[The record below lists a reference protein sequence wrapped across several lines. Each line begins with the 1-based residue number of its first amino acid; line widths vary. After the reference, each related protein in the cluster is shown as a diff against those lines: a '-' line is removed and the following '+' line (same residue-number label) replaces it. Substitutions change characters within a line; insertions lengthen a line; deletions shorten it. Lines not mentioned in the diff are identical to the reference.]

1 MAAVIHFRVL
11 GTLEIRRDDA
21 LVVISAAK
29 LRIIL
34 ASLVLHAGRV
44 VPVSVL
50 IDRLWD
56 DEPPAEARAALQTY
70 VARLRRQLGADFA
83 IHTRSGGYV
92 IELPPGSCDLQKLDE
107 LLESART
114 ALGQGDRVAALESL
128 RAANALWRGPILSD
142 VESAT
147 LHREEVPQLQ
157 ERCLEAAERRFAL
170 ELALGHHRAVVEE
183 LRALVAAYPLQ
194 EGLRAH
200 LMHALYRSGRQAE
213 ALKVYRDV
221 AALLRTE
228 LGLDPGSELRAVH
241 QAILLGKSLDGDAP
255 GSAAPNPTAL
265 CQLPPAIGDFV
276 GRADQVATIAGSL
289 DAGGEPARLPIVVLS
304 GVAGV
309 GKSALAVQVA
319 HRVRDQFP
327 GGQLYVN
334 LGGGGAAPRDVSEV
348 LGELLYALGLL
359 PDAQPRSVP
368 ARAATFRARVADRRV
383 LIVLDDAA
391 DAGQVAPLLPGTAG
405 SAVLITSR
413 RSLDELP
420 AADHH
425 RLQPFS
431 VAEGVSL
438 LAEILDPDRVAGER
452 PAAEELVE
460 LCGRLPLAVRIIGA
474 RLQPRPTLQLRALAD
489 RLRDERRRLDEL
501 AVGDLAVRSEL
512 AVGYGGL
519 AGPVQLALRRMGLL
533 PAESFAAWTL
543 GAVLD
548 GGDGERAVEQLM
560 AAGLL
565 DPAGLDLTGQLRY
578 RPHDLVALFARELA
592 CGEDREVTRAAYRR
606 LLDTFLVLAHD
617 VHVRVD
623 RKDGLPPDPLPDD
636 LDAAPVD
643 LAALTA
649 DPGAWLQT
657 ERAQLLY
664 AITQACVLGSYDK
677 AALLADL
684 TIPPLSIRGGYEQIA
699 QVRAAVRDAA
709 RTAGDERVASRQ
721 ASSRADVLLS
731 LCLDDAAAEFEE
743 SVAVFRRLGLS
754 HELVHS
760 LTGLAFARMFQG
772 RPALAHAEEATAI
785 AYATGDPD
793 DIVLA
798 LRTHADT
805 LVLQDRP
812 AEALPLLERALAHTQ
827 ALWNNDSHRALLV
840 RKLDCAISLGKLDL
854 ADATFE
860 QAREVTDAVNNAHG
874 FGWLL
879 VHHSRLRRARGDLP
893 AAMSDAREALRRM
906 VEAGDPRGVFL
917 ANLRLAEALLAGG
930 DSPGATALM
939 RTLLSTSDVASVP
952 LLKAKAEALLK
963 QASAVGLDDDV
974 AGRAG

>member
-1 MAAVIHFRVL
+1 M
-11 GTLEIRRDDA
+11 
-21 LVVISAAK
+21 
-29 LRIIL
+29 
-34 ASLVLHAGRV
+34 
-44 VPVSVL
+44 
-50 IDRLWD
+50 
-56 DEPPAEARAALQTY
+56 RAAT
-70 VARLRRQLGADFA
+70 
-83 IHTRSGGYV
+83 
-92 IELPPGSCDLQKLDE
+92 
-107 LLESART
+107 
-114 ALGQGDRVAALESL
+114 
-128 RAANALWRGPILSD
+128 ALWRGPILFD
-142 VESAT
+142 VDSAA
-147 LHREEVPQLQ
+147 LHRDEVPQVQ
-157 ERCLEAAERRFAL
+157 ERCLQAAERRFAL
-170 ELALGHHRAVVEE
+170 ELALGHHQAVVEE
-183 LRALVAAYPLQ
+183 LRALTTAYPFQ

-200 LMHALYRSGRQAE
+200 LMRALYRSGRQTE
-213 ALKVYRDV
+213 ALQVYRD
-221 AALLRTE
+221 AAAVLRTD
-228 LGLDPGSELRAVH
+228 LGLDPGPELRAAH
-241 QAILLGKSLDGDAP
+241 QAILLGEAVDDEARDGASPSAP
-255 GSAAPNPTAL
+255 AL

-276 GRADQVATIAGSL
+276 GRADQVATVAGSL
-289 DAGGEPARLPIVVLS
+289 AGGGEPARLPIVVVS

-309 GKSALAVQVA
+309 GKSALAGHVA
-319 HRVRDQFP
+319 HRVRDRFP
-327 GGQLYVN
+327 DGQLYVH
-334 LGGGGAAPRDVSEV
+334 LGGGGPAPRDVGEV
-348 LGELLYALGLL
+348 LGELLYALGVL
-359 PDAQPRSVP
+359 PAAQPRSVQ

-391 DAGQVAPLLPGTAG
+391 DAGQVTPLLPGTAG

-431 VAEGVSL
+431 VAEAVTL
-438 LAEILDPDRVAGER
+438 LGRIIDPVRVAGER

-474 RLQPRPTLQLRALAD
+474 RLQPRPTLHLRALAD
-489 RLRDERRRLDEL
+489 RLRDEQRRLDEL

-543 GAVLD
+543 GAVTD

-560 AAGLL
+560 TAGLL
-565 DPAGLDLTGQLRY
+565 EPAGVDLTGQLRY

-592 CGEDREVTRAAYRR
+592 GGEDDEVTRAAYRR
-606 LLDTFLVLAHD
+606 LLDTFLVLARH
-617 VHVRVD
+617 VHLRVD
-623 RKDGLPPDPLPDD
+623 RKDGLPPDPLPDGI
-636 LDAAPVD
+636 AAGPVD
-643 LAALTA
+643 IAGLTA

-664 AITQACVLGSYDK
+664 AITQACRLGSYDK

-684 TIPPLSIRGGYEQIA
+684 TIPSLSIRGGYDQIVR
-699 QVRAAVRDAA
+699 VRAAVRDAA
-709 RTAGDERVASRQ
+709 RAAGDERVASRQ

-731 LCLDDAAAEFEE
+731 LDLDRAAADFQE

-772 RPALAHAEEATAI
+772 RPALPHAREATAI
-785 AYATGDPD
+785 AYATGDPEN
-793 DIVLA
+793 IVLA

-812 AEALPLLERALAHTQ
+812 AEALPLLDRALAHTQ
-827 ALWNNDSHRALLV
+827 ALWNTDSHRALLV
-840 RKLDCAISLGKLDL
+840 RKLDCAISLGELDL
-854 ADATFE
+854 ADKTYA

-874 FGWLL
+874 LGWLL

-893 AAMSDAREALRRM
+893 AAMADAREALRRM
-906 VEAGDPRGVFL
+906 VEAGDPRGVFI

-930 DSPGATALM
+930 DSPGAAALL

-952 LLKAKAEALLK
+952 LLKARAEALL
-963 QASAVGLDDDV
+963 S
-974 AGRAG
+974 RALPG

>member
-1 MAAVIHFRVL
+1 MTAVIHVRVL
-11 GTLEIRRDDA
+11 GTLEIRRDGA
-21 LVVISAAK
+21 LVVVSAAK

-44 VPVSVL
+44 VPVSAL

-56 DEPPAEARAALQTY
+56 HEPPAEARAALQTY
-70 VARLRRQLGADFA
+70 VARLRRQLGADVA

-92 IELPPGSCDLQKLDE
+92 IELPPGSCDRQELDE

-114 ALGQGDRVAALESL
+114 ALDRGDRAAALESL
-128 RAANALWRGPILSD
+128 RAANALWCGPILSD
-142 VESAT
+142 VESAV

-157 ERCLEAAERRFAL
+157 ERCLEVAERRFAL

-183 LRALVAAYPLQ
+183 LRALVGAYPFQ
-194 EGLRAH
+194 EGLRAL
-200 LMHALYRSGRQAE
+200 LMQALYRSGRQAE

-228 LGLDPGSELRAVH
+228 LGLDPGPELRAVH
-241 QAILLGKSLDGDAP
+241 QAILLGESVDASDRAAP
-255 GSAAPNPTAL
+255 GPATL

-276 GRADQVATIAGSL
+276 GRADQAATIAGSL
-289 DAGGEPARLPIVVLS
+289 ATGGEPARMPIVVVC

-319 HRVRDQFP
+319 HRVRDRFP
-327 GGQLYVN
+327 DGQLYVN
-334 LGGGGAAPRDVSEV
+334 LGGGGAAPRDVCEV
-348 LGELLYALGLL
+348 LGELLYALGLF
-359 PDAQPRSVP
+359 PDAQPRSAP

-391 DAGQVAPLLPGTAG
+391 GAGQVAPLLPGTAG

-413 RSLDELP
+413 RSLHELP
-420 AADHH
+420 AAEHH
-425 RLQPFS
+425 RLRPFS

-438 LAEILDPDRVAGER
+438 LAEILDPDRVAAER
-452 PAAEELVE
+452 PAAEELVD

-474 RLQPRPTLQLRALAD
+474 RLQPRPTLHLSALAD

-501 AVGDLAVRSEL
+501 TVGELAVRSEL

-519 AGPVQLALRRMGLL
+519 AAPVQLALRRMGLL
-533 PAESFAAWTL
+533 PAEPFAAWTL

-548 GGDGERAVEQLM
+548 GGDGERAAEQLM

-565 DPAGLDLTGQLRY
+565 DPVGLDPTGQLRY

-592 CGEDREVTRAAYRR
+592 CGEDREVTRDAYRR

-623 RKDGLPPDPLPDD
+623 RKDGLPPDPLPDSIA
-636 LDAAPVD
+636 AAPVD

-684 TIPPLSIRGGYEQIA
+684 TIPPLSVRGGYDQIVQA
-699 QVRAAVRDAA
+699 RAAVRDAA
-709 RTAGDERVASRQ
+709 RAAGDERVASRQ

-731 LCLDDAAAEFEE
+731 LCLDEAAAEFEG
-743 SVAVFRRLGLS
+743 SVAVFRRLGLR

-840 RKLDCAISLGKLDL
+840 RKLDCAITLGRLDL
-854 ADATFE
+854 ADATYA

-874 FGWLL
+874 IGWLL

-893 AAMSDAREALRRM
+893 AAMREAREALRRM

-930 DSPGATALM
+930 DSPGAAAVL

-952 LLKAKAEALLK
+952 LLRAKAEALLG
-963 QASAVGLDDDV
+963 QASSAGPDDDV
-974 AGRAG
+974 AGGAG